1 MLLTFRQRR
10 VWRGGWGCRLPILQ
24 LLPKGEGAMD
34 VEAYSHLIS
43 MVERAHRLFLDLVKL
58 ELERSGVPDI
68 NNVQALMLYNIGDSE
83 MTVGE
88 LTLRGC
94 HLGSNVSY
102 NVKKMVENGYLA
114 HERSVHD
121 RRSIHVRLTEKGG
134 KLRDRLDAMH
144 QRHGQML
151 SQATLT
157 ADDLQNTS
165 VTLHRLERFWIRAAD
180 LVQRAPPQFDANVA
194 EPPLSGTSPHRGDF
208 GPSISSGS

>member
-1 MLLTFRQRR
+1 MN
-10 VWRGGWGCRLPILQ
+10 
-24 LLPKGEGAMD
+24 
-34 VEAYSHLIS
+34 EAVMTNGYLEVIS
-43 MVERAHRLFLDLVKL
+43 LVERLHRHFLEVVKL
-58 ELERSGVPDI
+58 ELDGLGVHDI
-68 NNVQALMLYNIGDSE
+68 NNVQGLMLFNIGDAE

-94 HLGSNVSY
+94 YLGSNVSY

-134 KLRDRLDAMH
+134 KLRDRLSSMH
-144 QRHGQML
+144 ERHGQML

-157 ADDLQNTS
+157 ADDLQNSS
-165 VTLHRLERFWIRAAD
+165 VTLRRLERFWIRAAD

-194 EPPLSGTSPHRGDF
+194 EPPLSGTNPNREGF
-208 GPSISSGS
+208 GPRISSGN